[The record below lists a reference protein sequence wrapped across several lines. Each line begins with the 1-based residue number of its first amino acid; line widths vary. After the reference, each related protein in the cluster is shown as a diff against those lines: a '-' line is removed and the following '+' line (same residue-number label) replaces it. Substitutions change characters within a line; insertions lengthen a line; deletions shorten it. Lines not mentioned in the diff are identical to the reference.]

1 MRRMQIIT
9 EIFSTIPGTTSAHA
23 ENTGWFY
30 QSPTRIWNYLRACG
44 ECKSSLKSSAPSQEL
59 PPRMRRIPAGFTN
72 RQPEFGTTSAHA
84 ENTGWFYQSPTR
96 IWNYLRVRGEYGNP
110 SQRRLDHKELPPRT
124 WRIQYRRY
132 LHRDRYGTTSA
143 CAENTPTPCAP
154 GPSMGNYLRVRGEY
168 PP

>member
-1 MRRMQIIT
+1 MQIIT
-9 EIFSTIPGTTSAHA
+9 EIFSTIPGTTSA
-23 ENTGWFY
+23 Y
-30 QSPTRIWNYLRACG
+30 
-44 ECKSSLKSSAPSQEL
+44 
-59 PPRMRRIPAGFTN
+59 
-72 RQPEFGTTSAHA
+72 A

-168 PP
+168 LNELGLL